1 MKNTEWMKKCCV
13 YYISVPLFPNWHTG
27 LGGVIFNLSVD
38 ARLRWHV
45 CALILKRCLLSGH
58 MYIDSPFPSGKVNG
72 YSFI

>member
-1 MKNTEWMKKCCV
+1 MKNIECMKKCCV
-13 YYISVPLFPNWHTG
+13 YHTSVPLFPSWHTG
-27 LGGVIFNLSVD
+27 LEGVIFNLSVD

-45 CALILKRCLLSGH
+45 CTLILERCLLTGH